1 MPVSFSSEGA
11 LLVAPMEIS
20 TMAEKKKAPAK
31 KAPAKKKAA
40 PKKAAP
46 KAEAANPVGRP
57 KNVVKLTETDLG
69 YEMKNFISSIKS
81 RSSLDGDDIALAS
94 LYIAM
99 KQCQAS
105 GPTVMAS
112 KMQQICDHLNG

>member
-1 MPVSFSSEGA
+1 
-11 LLVAPMEIS
+11 
-20 TMAEKKKAPAK
+20 MAEKKKAPAK

-40 PKKAAP
+40 PKKAPAT
-46 KAEAANPVGRP
+46 KVEAVNPVGRP
-57 KNVVKLTETDLG
+57 KNVVKLTETDLSHD
-69 YEMKNFISSIKS
+69 MKDFIAAITS
-81 RSSLDGDDIALAS
+81 RTSLDGDDVAMAS

-99 KQCQAS
+99 AQCQAA

>member
-1 MPVSFSSEGA
+1 
-11 LLVAPMEIS
+11 MEIS
-20 TMAEKKKAPAK
+20 TMAEKK

-57 KNVVKLTETDLG
+57 KNVVKLTESDLSHD
-69 YEMKNFISSIKS
+69 MKGFIAAITS
-81 RSSLDGDDIALAS
+81 RTSLDGDDIAMAA

-99 KQCQAS
+99 SQCQAS

>member
-1 MPVSFSSEGA
+1 
-11 LLVAPMEIS
+11 
-20 TMAEKKKAPAK
+20 MAEKKKAPAK

-57 KNVVKLTETDLG
+57 KNVVKLTETDLSHD
-69 YEMKNFISSIKS
+69 MKDFIAAITS
-81 RSSLDGDDIALAS
+81 RTSLDSDGVATAS
-94 LYIAM
+94 MYIAM
-99 KQCQAS
+99 AQCQAI
-105 GPTVMAS
+105 GPSVMAS

>member
-1 MPVSFSSEGA
+1 
-11 LLVAPMEIS
+11 
-20 TMAEKKKAPAK
+20 MAEKK

-57 KNVVKLTETDLG
+57 KNVVKLTETDLSHD
-69 YEMKNFISSIKS
+69 MKDFIAAITS
-81 RSSLDGDDIALAS
+81 RTSLDSDGVATAS
-94 LYIAM
+94 MYIAM
-99 KQCQAS
+99 AQCQAI
-105 GPTVMAS
+105 GPSVMAS

>member
-1 MPVSFSSEGA
+1 
-11 LLVAPMEIS
+11 
-20 TMAEKKKAPAK
+20 MAEKKKAPAK

-99 KQCQAS
+99 KQCQAT

-112 KMQQICDHLNG
+112 TMKQICDQLNG

>member
-1 MPVSFSSEGA
+1 
-11 LLVAPMEIS
+11 MEIS
-20 TMAEKKKAPAK
+20 TMAEKK

-69 YEMKNFISSIKS
+69 YDMRSFVASIKS
-81 RSSLDGDDIALAS
+81 RSSLDGDDIALAA

-99 KQCQAS
+99 MQCQAS